1 MAGRRVMGHNMLTRH
16 HPQWPFHIW
25 SVPASPPTISGWGKQ
40 SKRTLYQTQPWTG
53 GGELAVFKTT
63 EAMSQIAVSINSH
76 HGGVLYCCKLSFSM
90 KKFSPKF
97 RININE
103 PARDPVIYKYLY
115 QTWIHSFLILI
126 WQRNILTF
134 RLNSG
139 IQGLYYKQKLL
150 HSPILFQ
157 FPDSFEIEQ
166 FF

>member
-53 GGELAVFKTT
+53 EESWLYSKLVKPCRKLLGLSILTMGG
-63 EAMSQIAVSINSH
+63 S
-76 HGGVLYCCKLSFSM
+76 CCKLNFSM

-103 PARDPVIYKYLY
+103 LGRDPGIYKYSY

-126 WQRNILTF
+126 LKRNILTF

-139 IQGLYYKQKLL
+139 IQAEAAAL
-150 HSPILFQ
+150 S
-157 FPDSFEIEQ
+157 DSVSISW
-166 FF
+166 

>member
-53 GGELAVFKTT
+53 GRAGCIQNYWSHVANCW
-63 EAMSQIAVSINSH
+63 SINSH
-76 HGGVLYCCKLSFSM
+76 YGGVLYCCKLSFSM

-139 IQGLYYKQKLL
+139 IQAEAAAL
-150 HSPILFQ
+150 S
-157 FPDSFEIEQ
+157 DSVSISW
-166 FF
+166 